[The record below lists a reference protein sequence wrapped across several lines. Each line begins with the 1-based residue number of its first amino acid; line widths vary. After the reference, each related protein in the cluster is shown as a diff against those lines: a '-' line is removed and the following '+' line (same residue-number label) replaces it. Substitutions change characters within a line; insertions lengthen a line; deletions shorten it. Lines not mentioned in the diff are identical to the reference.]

1 MDVDQVLRLIAISAG
16 IVVVVVIVFELFLR
30 LLCKVVRRSGVT
42 ESSIRTI
49 TEVIRIV
56 YVLIAAI
63 AVASY
68 TGIANSLT
76 VLTLSGVGG
85 LLISLALQP
94 TLSNMIS
101 GYYLMREGLIRVG
114 DVVVYNAVKGR
125 VIRVALRNTWIHT
138 ETGDVVV
145 VGNTSLF
152 NGPLIN
158 VTRSPS
164 FIQQYQR

>member
-1 MDVDQVLRLIAISAG
+1 MDVDQVLRLIGVSAG
-16 IVVVVVIVFELFLR
+16 IVVVIVIVFELFLR
-30 LLCKVVRRSGVT
+30 LICRVVRRSGGT

-76 VLTLSGVGG
+76 VLTLSGVAG
-85 LLISLALQP
+85 LLVSLALQP

-114 DVVVYNAVKGR
+114 DVVVYNAMKGR
-125 VIRVALRNTWIHT
+125 VIRVALRNTWILT
-138 ETGDVVV
+138 EMGEVVV

-164 FIQQYQR
+164 FVQQYQR